1 MFLHLS
7 GKVSLDVPHTIQYLT
22 SLLVVGL
29 GIVEDQLHVLHDLH
43 GRPVHQALE
52 PVLDDLEVHRVLD
65 DLVVVW
71 NLLFI
76 DRI

>member
-1 MFLHLS
+1 MFYHLA
-7 GKVSLDVPHTIQYLT
+7 LT
-22 SLLVVGL
+22 HLVVGL

-71 NLLFI
+71 NLRYKANHI
-76 DRI
+76 